1 MTSAEIT
8 HLAMSKG
15 FKKEE
20 RMQMA
25 KDIAGRDI
33 LKLDDLTA
41 HEANLLIDIL
51 EAARAEA

>member
-1 MTSAEIT
+1 
-8 HLAMSKG
+8 
-15 FKKEE
+15 
-20 RMQMA
+20 MA